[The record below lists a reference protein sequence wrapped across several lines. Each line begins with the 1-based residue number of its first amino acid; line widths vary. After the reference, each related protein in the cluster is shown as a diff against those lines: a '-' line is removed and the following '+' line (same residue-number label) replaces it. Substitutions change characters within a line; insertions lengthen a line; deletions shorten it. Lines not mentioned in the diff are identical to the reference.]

1 MLENVNPRKPLE
13 PDGQLLLSYQY
24 FFFILPRSLLSHPK
38 EHHCIKEWLE
48 CKGHNRWHTHL
59 PVCWCWCIS
68 SYISTVLVVV
78 SPDVAAVS
86 SSSHWASFA
95 CFLARCSRKMFP
107 KIWLDMS
114 LLCASQNAVPPACEG
129 RSPGLLAMTYVCFK
143 LSLKK
148 SSIKYVW

>member
-95 CFLARCSRKMFP
+95 CFLAEKCFRRYDL
-107 KIWLDMS
+107 IWAYCVLVRT
-114 LLCASQNAVPPACEG
+114 LCLQRVREG
-129 RSPGLLAMTYVCFK
+129 RLG
-143 LSLKK
+143 SLQWLMSVSNCHWKK